1 MLFVCLF
8 LVLVL
13 VPSLVIKKL
22 PNPMARIALNFRIR
36 RVSVGRPER
45 GSTEALRTLQPF
57 ALQTNVTSSVI
68 SLCSSS
74 FTTSPGC

>member
-1 MLFVCLF
+1 
-8 LVLVL
+8 
-13 VPSLVIKKL
+13 
-22 PNPMARIALNFRIR
+22 MARIALNFRIR